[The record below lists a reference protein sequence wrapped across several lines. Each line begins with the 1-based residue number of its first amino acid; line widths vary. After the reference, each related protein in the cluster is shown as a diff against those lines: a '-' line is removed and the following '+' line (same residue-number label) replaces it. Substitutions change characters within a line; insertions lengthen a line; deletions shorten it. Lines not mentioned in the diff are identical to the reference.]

1 MACRH
6 LAAAL
11 YELEAF
17 EIKSCTEGENKW
29 AKRPRHHDVP
39 VPIHNLIMCEP
50 HTIKLKQIGQCHI
63 VTCPILD
70 LKTYVNQ
77 YQLTAKDNS
86 A

>member
-1 MACRH
+1 MKPDNYNDFLKYINKELITSADGACRH

-39 VPIHNLIMCEP
+39 VTIRNLNIVRATY
-50 HTIKLKQIGQCHI
+50 HQIEANRAM
-63 VTCPILD
+63 P
-70 LKTYVNQ
+70 
-77 YQLTAKDNS
+77 
-86 A
+86 